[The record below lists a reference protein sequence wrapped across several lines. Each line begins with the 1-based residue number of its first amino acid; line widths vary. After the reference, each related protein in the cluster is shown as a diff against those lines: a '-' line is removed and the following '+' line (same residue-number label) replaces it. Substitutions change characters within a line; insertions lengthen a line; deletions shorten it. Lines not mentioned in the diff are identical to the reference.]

1 MGLDHRH
8 SLLTMTAPS
17 LPTSVQI
24 QAKAT
29 SPRLGR
35 GGYSLSHL
43 PRSRS
48 DVLCKASLCGVVD
61 FVSLSEGLPGKQKS
75 VRR

>member
-17 LPTSVQI
+17 LPTLVQI

-29 SPRLGR
+29 SPQLGR
-35 GGYSLSHL
+35 GGCSLSHL
-43 PRSRS
+43 PHSRS
-48 DVLCKASLCGVVD
+48 DVLCKAPLCGMLALSLC
-61 FVSLSEGLPGKQKS
+61 QKVCLGS
-75 VRR
+75 RSQ